1 MFEEKIIR
9 GPSGKKKGPK
19 FAALLSVIWA
29 SGTREPSKK
38 FCVSGS
44 CTWLSKN
51 VLVFAAASL
60 TDVLRDLSEIYHEES
75 GIEININFGASQML
89 AQQLRNGAPGDLFL
103 PAGESP
109 ASYLIQEGVSHG
121 KPTILL
127 TNKLV
132 FVARKGEPTISSLKE
147 LYESRSYR
155 VAIASPKLAPAGYY
169 AQEALIHM
177 GIWESIQDKIMIGM
191 DVRAALT
198 YVEMGNADLGIV
210 YKTDALSSSGLTI
223 LDLLPVESYSPIV
236 YPAVIIESSPKKE
249 LVQNFIE
256 FLESERAYS
265 KFKAHGF
272 ELKTR

>member
-1 MFEEKIIR
+1 MTGLMLKLIPIILMA
-9 GPSGKKKGPK
+9 
-19 FAALLSVIWA
+19 FLSLSLGCGLRV
-29 SGTREPSKK
+29 E
-38 FCVSGS
+38 
-44 CTWLSKN
+44 SKN

-60 TDVLRDLSEIYHEES
+60 TDVLRDLSDIYREES

-132 FVARKGEPTISSLKE
+132 FVARKGEPTIKSLKE
-147 LYESRSYR
+147 LYESHSYR
-155 VAIASPKLAPAGYY
+155 VAIASPELAPAGYY
-169 AQEALIHM
+169 AQQALTHM

-210 YKTDALSSSGLTI
+210 YKTDALSSSELMI
-223 LDLLPVESYSPIV
+223 LDLIPVETYSRIV
-236 YPAVIIESSPKKE
+236 YPAVIIESSSKKE
-249 LVQNFIE
+249 LVQDFIE
-256 FLESERAYS
+256 FLESDRSHS

-272 ELKTR
+272 EFKTR

>member
-1 MFEEKIIR
+1 MTGLMLKFIPIILVTFMSLGLGCGLR
-9 GPSGKKKGPK
+9 
-19 FAALLSVIWA
+19 V
-29 SGTREPSKK
+29 E
-38 FCVSGS
+38 
-44 CTWLSKN
+44 SKN